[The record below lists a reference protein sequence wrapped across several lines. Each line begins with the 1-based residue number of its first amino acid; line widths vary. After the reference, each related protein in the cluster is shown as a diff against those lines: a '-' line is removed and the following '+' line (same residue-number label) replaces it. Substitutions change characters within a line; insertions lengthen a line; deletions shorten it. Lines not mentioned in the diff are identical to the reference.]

1 MPIVSLNMS
10 SETTA
15 TSAKAKKDTFIC
27 PICDNI
33 IKEAVGKRQ
42 GQDAIECSGSCATW
56 LHKHCAGLSK
66 EAFLAANKSDK
77 PFYCPQCRLNIQELE
92 INSLRDIVK
101 DLSSELTALK
111 RTIDLTRLPS
121 AYSSDNQ
128 GDGTTS
134 YASVTRGPQPS
145 GSTNSA
151 ESASSKAFS
160 SSPDTERKF
169 NLIIQGIDEC
179 PRGTRIIAR
188 QSQDL
193 EKISETLSSVVGSID
208 SSSIRDLYRIGKYDP
223 NSNRPRPVLAKLI
236 RATDVSAILSKKTTL
251 PSHVFVR
258 PDRTKEERL
267 RYQSLMKE
275 RWILIQAGVERRDIK
290 IRTDSIYV
298 NNVLHGKLDSSN
310 NYVKSTTVSDSDSVS
325 PSTPLH
331 SQQSTPAQDTL
342 ITIPLTSTQVTLPDV
357 SPSTSPQI
365 IIPEVSPSVREDAT
379 S

>member
-1 MPIVSLNMS
+1 M
-10 SETTA
+10 
-15 TSAKAKKDTFIC
+15 
-27 PICDNI
+27 
-33 IKEAVGKRQ
+33 
-42 GQDAIECSGSCATW
+42 
-56 LHKHCAGLSK
+56 
-66 EAFLAANKSDK
+66 
-77 PFYCPQCRLNIQELE
+77 
-92 INSLRDIVK
+92 
-101 DLSSELTALK
+101 
-111 RTIDLTRLPS
+111 
-121 AYSSDNQ
+121 
-128 GDGTTS
+128 
-134 YASVTRGPQPS
+134 
-145 GSTNSA
+145 
-151 ESASSKAFS
+151 
-160 SSPDTERKF
+160 
-169 NLIIQGIDEC
+169 
-179 PRGTRIIAR
+179 
-188 QSQDL
+188 
-193 EKISETLSSVVGSID
+193 
-208 SSSIRDLYRIGKYDP
+208 
-223 NSNRPRPVLAKLI
+223 
-236 RATDVSAILSKKTTL
+236 SKKTTL

-310 NYVKSTTVSDSDSVS
+310 NYVKSTIVSDSDSVS